1 MTEPLSHERR
11 GQDSPA
17 QRLEAAFR
25 HIAATRMAGVAMLN
39 AQLSVEAVG
48 FRPCGS
54 GQLGVLITPWF
65 MNLVCL
71 PDADA
76 GEWAALPS
84 GSKQD
89 LDLPSGAYEFLTAH
103 EDAIG
108 PYLSSSLFSPM
119 FQFPDQDQAR
129 EVARAVLAELFK
141 PAMSEPGSEPE
152 PEQARGLD
160 AKLAAPVSRRGF
172 LGALLPREKRS

>member
-1 MTEPLSHERR
+1 MPPDMPPDE
-11 GQDSPA
+11 SPVL
-17 QRLEAAFR
+17 RLEAAFR

-39 AQLSVEAVG
+39 PLLRVEAVD
-48 FRPCGS
+48 FRDWRG

-84 GSKQD
+84 GSKQT
-89 LDLPSGAYEFLTAH
+89 LDLPSGAYEFLTAR

-129 EVARAVLAELFK
+129 AVARAVLEELFK
-141 PAMSEPGSEPE
+141 PARPAADAAP
-152 PEQARGLD
+152 GLD
-160 AKLAAPVSRRGF
+160 EKLAAPVSRRGF
-172 LGALLPREKRS
+172 LSALLPREKRP